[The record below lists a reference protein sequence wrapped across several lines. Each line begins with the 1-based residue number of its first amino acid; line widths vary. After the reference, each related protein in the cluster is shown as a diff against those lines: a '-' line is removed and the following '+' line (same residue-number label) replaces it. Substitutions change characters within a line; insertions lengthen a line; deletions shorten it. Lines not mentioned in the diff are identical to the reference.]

1 MNETNAELEE
11 MDTVKARDEAYERTK
26 PTYHN
31 VNYYDDA
38 PIEDWWED
46 E

>member
-26 PTYHN
+26 PTYS
-31 VNYYDDA
+31 VLDDIDP
-38 PIEDWWED
+38 PIEDYWED